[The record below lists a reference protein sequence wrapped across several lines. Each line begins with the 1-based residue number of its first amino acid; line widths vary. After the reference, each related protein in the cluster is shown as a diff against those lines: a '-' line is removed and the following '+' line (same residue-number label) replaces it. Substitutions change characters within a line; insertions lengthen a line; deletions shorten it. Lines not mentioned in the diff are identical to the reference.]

1 MLKGI
6 NENEGIVF
14 VKNDFVLFWFNIY
27 EIINKLKILFKFK
40 FYCILLG

>member
-14 VKNDFVLFWFNIY
+14 VKNDSVLFWFNIY
-27 EIINKLKILFKFK
+27 EIINKPKISLKFK
-40 FYCILLG
+40 LYCILLG